1 MNATEAAALLA
12 HCSGFDNRQPSVAA
26 AKSWAAALHDVPFDQ
41 DARDAVAA
49 YYTTPPQNPNER
61 LWILPHHVKTLRTK
75 IRSARLENFQYEPVP
90 NETPAEFLARYKG
103 QVQAIASGRVAA
115 PTGQPMLE
123 GGPSKQFVA
132 ELEAR
137 GWSVGQDVPDENT
150 VEAELVDTVRRS
162 GPLGIECPVEA
173 CRAAI
178 GRPCKGPGG
187 SEKQPMG
194 KPRLNPHR
202 ARVRAA
208 NGEAELAAGERLAQ
222 EQAIKARSAQFIARQ
237 QTEADIPDA
246 VIVDEEA
253 AS

>member
-1 MNATEAAALLA
+1 
-12 HCSGFDNRQPSVAA
+12 
-26 AKSWAAALHDVPFDQ
+26 
-41 DARDAVAA
+41 
-49 YYTTPPQNPNER
+49 
-61 LWILPHHVKTLRTK
+61 
-75 IRSARLENFQYEPVP
+75 
-90 NETPAEFLARYKG
+90 
-103 QVQAIASGRVAA
+103 
-115 PTGQPMLE
+115 MLE

-137 GWSVGQDVPDENT
+137 GWSVGQDVPAENT

>member
-1 MNATEAAALLA
+1 MNPIEAAELLA
-12 HCSGFDNRQPSVAA
+12 HAAAFDNRNGSAAA
-26 AKSWAAALHDVPFDQ
+26 AKAWAAALHDVPLDN
-41 DARDAVAA
+41 DARAAVAM
-49 YYTTPPQNPNER
+49 YYTTPPQDPKER
-61 LWILPHHVKTLRTK
+61 LWILPHHIRSLRSK

-103 QVQAIASGRVAA
+103 QVQAIASGRVAT

-123 GGPSKQFVA
+123 GGPSKRFVA

-150 VEAELVDTVRRS
+150 VETELVDTVRRS